1 MSQQTPSRRKSPA
14 PANER
19 LSELSSS
26 MAALRTEADRARGIF
41 GIGRRIIVPPDEI
54 HVVVGDG
61 RHTLLLSNERRVF
74 GQTADRPSRYW
85 LNKLTQV
92 IKLKTVS
99 FTVPIRGQNDEGVHA
114 LDNDKVSFQ
123 LWAHAVAKLN
133 PDKADAAAQRVGL
146 DTSGLINTIT
156 EVGTAELIAAAASM
170 ELQDV
175 IANRQRLA
183 EIAFPKVNQILSELG
198 YDLALLTITKLEG
211 VAYQKLVLQAEAGIS
226 KETSIATNK
235 EQVFELQDD
244 QARERTESEI
254 RAETEKKLAYE
265 RLEAQRE
272 VETATLSQQ
281 ESLDVRRHEL
291 EVLRLERA
299 KSAAEAGHETEIA
312 KVQLGR
318 QLGEAE
324 AEKEARLARIETERT
339 AEIKLVQSEAE
350 AKRLAVEQARQ
361 IERAAERTEAEA
373 LRLKEEELKAAER
386 AKEIALVEAQ
396 QSAEALEVEADAEA
410 NALGIRNDAQT
421 KAELIKAEA
430 DAAATEKRAYA
441 AKIRADATR
450 AESAAQG
457 LAEAEVETARV
468 EVAERRVEV
477 DRADGLA
484 QAEIARAQGKAEAER
499 LKQLKEVEISAQ
511 ARQMELYEKAPVL
524 VELDK
529 LRMSYDHKEKIHAR
543 RMEASLKAFEA
554 LAPGIK
560 VHIYGNG
567 GQAGKLMTDVMS
579 LAKGFDML
587 ADEVPMVRQLTGGN
601 GSVELEQ
608 GGMMANLARLRPFLA
623 ETMASMN
630 PRMFSSLKVA
640 DLVEHM
646 TPVVAGQEDLASALS
661 GLKSDANF
669 RVVGDLPIGPF
680 LKLLGFDLPES
691 HQADEDVVMDAAAE
705 VDQVAAATA

>member
-1 MSQQTPSRRKSPA
+1 MS
-14 PANER
+14 
-19 LSELSSS
+19 
-26 MAALRTEADRARGIF
+26 ALRTEADRARGIF
-41 GIGRRIIVPPDEI
+41 GFGRRIIVPPDEI

-61 RHTLLLSNERRVF
+61 RHSILLSNERRVF

-99 FTVPIRGQNDEGVHA
+99 FTVPIRGHQNEGVAA
-114 LDNDKVSFQ
+114 LDNHKVSFK

-133 PDKADAAAQRVGL
+133 PDKADVAAQRVGL

-156 EVGTAELIAAAASM
+156 EVGTAELIAAAATM
-170 ELQDV
+170 ELQDI
-175 IANRQRLA
+175 IANRQHLA

-198 YDLALLTITKLEG
+198 YDLALLRITMLEG
-211 VAYQKLVLQAEAGIS
+211 QAYQKLVLQAESGIS

-235 EQVFELQDD
+235 EQVLELQDD

-254 RAETEKKLAYE
+254 QAQTEKKLAYE

-272 VETATLSQQ
+272 VETATLTQQ
-281 ESLDVRRHEL
+281 ESLAVRRHEL

-299 KSAAEAGHETEIA
+299 KAEAEAGHETELTR
-312 KVQLGR
+312 VQLGR
-318 QLGEAE
+318 TLGEAE
-324 AEKEARLARIETERT
+324 AEKAARLTRVEAERA

-350 AKRLAVEQARQ
+350 AKRLALEQIRQ

-386 AKEIALVEAQ
+386 AKDIAFVEAKQ
-396 QSAEALEVEADAEA
+396 AAQALEVEADAEA
-410 NALGIRNDAQT
+410 NALQIRNDAQT
-421 KAELIKAEA
+421 KAEMVKAEA
-430 DAAATEKRAYA
+430 EANATEIRAQA
-441 AKIRADATR
+441 AKIRAEATR
-450 AESAAQG
+450 AESAAEG

-484 QAEIARAQGKAEAER
+484 QAEIARAQAKAEAER
-499 LKQLKEVEISAQ
+499 LKQLKEVEINAQ

-529 LRMSYDHKEKIHAR
+529 LRMQYAHQEKLQAR
-543 RMEASLKAFEA
+543 QLEASLKAFEA

-560 VHIYGNG
+560 VNIYGNG
-567 GQAGKLMTDVMS
+567 GQAGRLITDVMS
-579 LAKGFDML
+579 LAKGVDML
-587 ADEVPMVRQLTGGN
+587 GEEVPMIRRLTNGN
-601 GSVELEQ
+601 GEVHLEE
-608 GGMMANLARLRPFLA
+608 GGMMANLAKLRPYLA
-623 ETMASMN
+623 DTLASMN
-630 PRMFSSLKVA
+630 PRMFTSLKVA
-640 DLVEHM
+640 DLVENLA
-646 TPVVAGQEDLASALS
+646 PVVAGQEDLASALS

-669 RVVGDLPIGPF
+669 RMVGDLPVGPF
-680 LKLLGFDLPES
+680 LKMLGFDLPS
-691 HQADEDVVMDAAAE
+691 DGSPADEALLDAPE
-705 VDQVAAATA
+705 KHMVEPVAAA

>member
-1 MSQQTPSRRKSPA
+1 MSQQRPTPKKPL
-14 PANER
+14 ANANAQ
-19 LSELSSS
+19 LSALSSS
-26 MAALRTEADRARGIF
+26 MSALRTEADRARGIF
-41 GIGRRIIVPPDEI
+41 GFGRRIIVPPDEI

-61 RHTLLLSNERRVF
+61 RHSILLSNERRVF

-99 FTVPIRGQNDEGVHA
+99 FTVPIRGHQNEGVAA
-114 LDNDKVSFQ
+114 LDNHKVSFK

-133 PDKADAAAQRVGL
+133 PDKADVAAQRVGL

-156 EVGTAELIAAAASM
+156 EVGTAELIAAAATM
-170 ELQDV
+170 ELQDI
-175 IANRQRLA
+175 IANRQHLA

-198 YDLALLTITKLEG
+198 YDLALLRITMLEG
-211 VAYQKLVLQAEAGIS
+211 QAYQKLVLQAESGIS

-235 EQVFELQDD
+235 EQVLELQDD

-254 RAETEKKLAYE
+254 QAQTEKKLAYE

-272 VETATLSQQ
+272 VETATLTQQ
-281 ESLDVRRHEL
+281 ESLAVRRHEL

-299 KSAAEAGHETEIA
+299 KAEAEAGHETELTR
-312 KVQLGR
+312 VQLGR
-318 QLGEAE
+318 TLGEAE
-324 AEKEARLARIETERT
+324 AEKAARLTRVEAERA

-350 AKRLAVEQARQ
+350 AKRLALEQIRQ

-386 AKEIALVEAQ
+386 AKDIAFVEAKQ
-396 QSAEALEVEADAEA
+396 AAQALEVEADAEA
-410 NALGIRNDAQT
+410 NALQIRNDAQT
-421 KAELIKAEA
+421 KAEMVKAEA
-430 DAAATEKRAYA
+430 EANATEIRAQA
-441 AKIRADATR
+441 AKIRAEATR
-450 AESAAQG
+450 AESAAEG

-484 QAEIARAQGKAEAER
+484 QAEIARAQAKAEAER
-499 LKQLKEVEISAQ
+499 LKQLKEVEINAQ

-529 LRMSYDHKEKIHAR
+529 LRMQYAHQEKLQAR
-543 RMEASLKAFEA
+543 QLEASLKAFEA

-560 VHIYGNG
+560 VNIYGNG
-567 GQAGKLMTDVMS
+567 GQAGRLITDVMS
-579 LAKGFDML
+579 LAKGVDML
-587 ADEVPMVRQLTGGN
+587 GEEVPMIRRLTNGN
-601 GSVELEQ
+601 GEVHLEE
-608 GGMMANLARLRPFLA
+608 GGMMANLAKLRPYLA
-623 ETMASMN
+623 DTLASMN
-630 PRMFSSLKVA
+630 PRMFTSLKVA
-640 DLVEHM
+640 DLVENLA
-646 TPVVAGQEDLASALS
+646 PVVAGQEDLASALS

-669 RVVGDLPIGPF
+669 RMVGDLPVGPF
-680 LKLLGFDLPES
+680 LKMLGFDLPS
-691 HQADEDVVMDAAAE
+691 DGSPADEALLDAPE
-705 VDQVAAATA
+705 KHMVEPVAAA